1 MRSQSLYYVC
11 KKKTMKYHDI
21 IDTTAGNA
29 PLRVKYTLIKQ
40 QDGEPKNLPLEKN
53 KKHYEEIA
61 DRIQNLPEYTQ
72 QQDMT
77 IRALEFELKG
87 MHNKVDILKDQI
99 TLKADI
105 IENLYTLINTQGS
118 WAESFFASQ
127 SVFNKRMSIIFVL
140 YLIVHTIINLTT

>member
-1 MRSQSLYYVC
+1 
-11 KKKTMKYHDI
+11 MKYHDI

>member
-1 MRSQSLYYVC
+1 
-11 KKKTMKYHDI
+11 MKYHDI

-99 TLKADI
+99 TLKADV
-105 IENLYTLINTQGS
+105 IENLYTLIDTQGS
-118 WAESFFASQ
+118 WAEGFFASQ

>member
-1 MRSQSLYYVC
+1 
-11 KKKTMKYHDI
+11 MKYHDI

-87 MHNKVDILKDQI
+87 MHNKVDILKDQMM
-99 TLKADI
+99 LKADI
-105 IENLYTLINTQGS
+105 IENLYALINTQGS

>member
-1 MRSQSLYYVC
+1 
-11 KKKTMKYHDI
+11 MKYHDI

-99 TLKADI
+99 IVKADI
-105 IENLYTLINTQGS
+105 IENLYTLISTQGL

>member
-1 MRSQSLYYVC
+1 
-11 KKKTMKYHDI
+11 MKYHDI

-61 DRIQNLPEYTQ
+61 DRIQNLPEYAQ

-99 TLKADI
+99 IVKADI
-105 IENLYTLINTQGS
+105 IENLYTLIDTQGS

>member
-1 MRSQSLYYVC
+1 
-11 KKKTMKYHDI
+11 MKYHDI

-87 MHNKVDILKDQI
+87 MHNKVDILKDQM

-105 IENLYTLINTQGS
+105 IENLYTLIDTQGS
-118 WAESFFASQ
+118 WAEGFFASQ